1 MSQFIN
7 TEAMESAAYRMRDAA
22 IEANRAADALE
33 REMQRA
39 EAAEARVIH
48 LEQTVGNHECA
59 LRAMDAVKAKM
70 EARVKELEEHL
81 KGTMRAGGFDYFSEL
96 VVLANRRTHNAT
108 YVAEQAQKKVSEL
121 EAALEMGQRNCDDVY
136 NDLRAEREAAKRLAS
151 QLAAQLAECAGYIAS
166 VRTDRQITRDGDIY
180 ALQTLE
186 WAEGAVEI
194 AEKANAALE
203 SYDAYM
209 EGERKP

>member
-1 MSQFIN
+1 MSRAPDLEQAMRRVKDRGLLFERSLARVLAAEVERL
-7 TEAMESAAYRMRDAA
+7 EA
-22 IEANRAADALE
+22 ALDKATMGKCTCSGCG
-33 REMQRA
+33 REVNNAWRSSEGYHCLTCLAKRA
-39 EAAEARVIH
+39 EAAEVRVIH

-151 QLAAQLAECAGYIAS
+151 QLAAQLAECAGM
-166 VRTDRQITRDGDIY
+166 TPGKGNQ
-180 ALQTLE
+180 
-186 WAEGAVEI
+186 
-194 AEKANAALE
+194 
-203 SYDAYM
+203 
-209 EGERKP
+209 